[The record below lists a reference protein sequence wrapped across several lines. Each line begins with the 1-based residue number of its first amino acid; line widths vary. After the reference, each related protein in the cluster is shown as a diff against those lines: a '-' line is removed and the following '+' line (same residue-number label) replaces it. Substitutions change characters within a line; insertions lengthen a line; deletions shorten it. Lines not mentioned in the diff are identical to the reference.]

1 MNEGIHKLNMFLNSY
16 FSEQNGEFSF
26 SRQQAS
32 HFAKRV
38 AGDFNPIHDED
49 NKRFCVPGDLLFSV
63 VLAKAGLSQ
72 KMRFEFA
79 GMINDGIA
87 LNIDSKSDAD
97 QSMVDNNGKEYL
109 HITRG
114 GDTTHSQALIEQ
126 VTKSY
131 VQFSGMNFPHIMVPL
146 MESKQIMINPARPL
160 VIYESM
166 ELDFTRLDLTCPTVE
181 LTESEIDVEGK
192 RGSVTL
198 NFCFKENGE
207 VVGTGRKRMVMSGLK
222 PYCQDDIDDL
232 VNRFNG
238 RKDHFNAIAA

>member
-1 MNEGIHKLNMFLNSY
+1 MFLNSY

-79 GMINDGIA
+79 GMINDGVA
-87 LNIDSKSDAD
+87 LSIDSKSEAD
-97 QSMVDNNGKEYL
+97 QSMVDGNGKEYL
-109 HITRG
+109 HITRS
-114 GDTTHSQALIEQ
+114 GDTTHNDALIEQ

-146 MESKQIMINPARPL
+146 MESKQIMINPVRPL

-166 ELDFTRLDLTCPTVE
+166 ELDFTRLDLTNPSVE
-181 LTESEIDVEGK
+181 LTESCIDVEGK

-198 NFCFKENGE
+198 NFCFKEDGE

-238 RKDHFNAIAA
+238 RKEHFNAIAA

>member
-1 MNEGIHKLNMFLNSY
+1 MFLESY
-16 FSEQNGEFSF
+16 YSEQNGEFTF
-26 SRQQAS
+26 TREQAS
-32 HFAKRV
+32 HFAKKI

-63 VLAKAGLSQ
+63 VLAKAGLSH

-79 GMINDGIA
+79 GMISDGVA
-87 LNIDSKSDAD
+87 LKGAHRTFDDFSV
-97 QSMVDNNGKEYL
+97 VDNNAKEYL
-109 HITRG
+109 HITREG
-114 GDTTHSQALIEQ
+114 EINTDPALIEQ

-146 MESKQIMINPARPL
+146 MKSKDIMINPTRPL

-166 ELDFTRLDLTCPTVE
+166 ELDFSRLDITAPTVE
-181 LTESEIDVEGK
+181 LMDSEIDVQGK

-198 NFCFKENGE
+198 KFCFKENGE
-207 VVGTGRKRMVMSGLK
+207 IVGTGKKRMVMSGLK

-232 VNRFNG
+232 VSRFNQ
-238 RKDHFNAIAA
+238 RKVDFSSLLAA

>member
-1 MNEGIHKLNMFLNSY
+1 MFLNSY

-72 KMRFEFA
+72 KMRFDFA
-79 GMINDGIA
+79 GMINDGVA
-87 LNIDSKSDAD
+87 LSIDKKSDTD
-97 QSMVDNNGKEYL
+97 QSMIDGNGKEYL
-109 HITRG
+109 HISRS

-166 ELDFTRLDLTCPTVE
+166 ELDFTRLDLVNPSVE
-181 LTESEIDVEGK
+181 LTESCIDVEGK

-198 NFCFKENGE
+198 NFCFKEDGE

-238 RKDHFNAIAA
+238 RKEHFNAIAA